1 MEGESMHRR
10 TFITTVVLSNLLFIL
25 LHIHKYSVFNELH
38 YRKQRYE
45 KELTQLEK
53 QRDNLQQELCAL
65 HDRKTVTRYAQ
76 KYLHMSPIAIGQL
89 RKINGNLS

>member
-1 MEGESMHRR
+1 MEEDMHRR
-10 TFITTVVLSNLLFIL
+10 TFISTVILSNILFIL

-45 KELTQLEK
+45 KELAQLEK
-53 QRDNLQQELCAL
+53 QQEGLQQELCAL

-76 KYLHMSPIAIGQL
+76 TYLHMAPISIGQM
-89 RKINGNLS
+89 RKIDGNLS

>member
-1 MEGESMHRR
+1 MEEGMHRR
-10 TFITTVVLSNLLFIL
+10 TFISTVVLSNILFIL
-25 LHIHKYSVFNELH
+25 LHIHKYSVLNELH

-45 KELTQLEK
+45 KELTQLSK
-53 QRDNLQQELCAL
+53 QGDNLQQELCAL

-76 KYLHMSPIAIGQL
+76 KYLHMAPISIGQM